1 MLERI
6 RELAKAAGISIA
18 ETERR
23 AGLSAG
29 TIKAWGKTMPSAD
42 KVLSVAECFGVTVE
56 FLLTGES

>member
-6 RELAKAAGISIA
+6 KALAKAAGISIA

-29 TIKAWGKTMPSAD
+29 TIKAWGKTMPSAE
-42 KVLSVAECFGVTVE
+42 KVLSVAKVFSVTVE
-56 FLLTGES
+56 YLLYG